1 MKIMIVNGIAILFV
15 VLLVTMTQTR
25 MFIQISE
32 EECIANLCMLTN
44 QVCLNFGENQEN
56 ITDTIYDRTVTFQIP
71 KMMAQYEENQE
82 ALESAVTEM
91 VTHSTDYNYVMLEM
105 LDGQRINSGS
115 QYLVGRENFSVIR
128 DNCKF
133 LLDTYTEKTY
143 GSNIW
148 YRLEDGGVYI
158 LKDVYDVQ
166 PLQYVGRMVVHLKD
180 NPFEI
185 SDIYTDNSFMF
196 FDSKGNYLTSAGKEL
211 SGTVEEAFVEVFQNQ
226 DDLSYIEIDG
236 GTYYVDKDT
245 RDGWTAMGISTME
258 SYHKVEDRIACL
270 AVVFGILGFLLGMV
284 IVFVLLKKVVKKL
297 KQLQQSMNE
306 VAQGNLDSSV
316 AVQGE
321 DDISQL
327 AATFNYMT
335 NRISELLD
343 ELIQKERA
351 KKDVEIEMLEYKYR
365 SLQTQIRPHFIYN
378 ALETIGA
385 LAKMHRYEE
394 IEKAVLHISRYFRNI
409 TMNTTKNFITVQQEF
424 DSLRDYTEIYGFI
437 HGNHLETVY
446 SAREQAK
453 NAMVPTMIVQPLVE
467 NALKY
472 GVRDQTEKSQI
483 CIHAYKKGEE
493 LYITI
498 KDNVYGLSEE
508 VVNAFRKNQKIPS
521 REQSGIGISNVKE
534 RLYLIYG
541 DRSKLD
547 VHNRECGGV
556 KVTIVI
562 PFSCQE
568 PELETSS
575 VLEELEELNI

>member
-284 IVFVLLKKVVKKL
+284 IVFVLLKKVVK
-297 KQLQQSMNE
+297 N
-306 VAQGNLDSSV
+306 
-316 AVQGE
+316 
-321 DDISQL
+321 
-327 AATFNYMT
+327 
-335 NRISELLD
+335 
-343 ELIQKERA
+343 
-351 KKDVEIEMLEYKYR
+351 
-365 SLQTQIRPHFIYN
+365 
-378 ALETIGA
+378 
-385 LAKMHRYEE
+385 
-394 IEKAVLHISRYFRNI
+394 
-409 TMNTTKNFITVQQEF
+409 
-424 DSLRDYTEIYGFI
+424 
-437 HGNHLETVY
+437 
-446 SAREQAK
+446 
-453 NAMVPTMIVQPLVE
+453 
-467 NALKY
+467 
-472 GVRDQTEKSQI
+472 
-483 CIHAYKKGEE
+483 
-493 LYITI
+493 
-498 KDNVYGLSEE
+498 
-508 VVNAFRKNQKIPS
+508 
-521 REQSGIGISNVKE
+521 
-534 RLYLIYG
+534 
-541 DRSKLD
+541 
-547 VHNRECGGV
+547 
-556 KVTIVI
+556 
-562 PFSCQE
+562 
-568 PELETSS
+568 
-575 VLEELEELNI
+575 